1 MKSDYYHTNT
11 QEIHKVRIKVSVWN
25 FESDERHEKE
35 IRWQEKIPK
44 LETKGELH
52 FVILFVFE
60 KN

>member
-11 QEIHKVRIKVSVWN
+11 QEIHKVRLKVSVWN

-44 LETKGELH
+44 LETKGELQ
-52 FVILFVFE
+52 FTRFISD